1 MKSTKDYSIIW
12 QIAWPIILSSL
23 ANTVINFTDVAFVA
37 RVGEKELAASALGG
51 VFYFVLVM
59 IGIGFGIGLQI
70 LIARRTGENRNDLIG
85 EIFDNGLLLML
96 SFTVLMEFLVYLLMP
111 SFINLVVSD
120 SLVADACVQ
129 YLFARSWGLFFMMVL
144 IALRSFYTGL
154 ASTRIITYTT
164 VVMMLLNILFNY
176 CLTLGNCGFTAMG
189 IFGSGLSSALAEA
202 AAAIY
207 AIVYTFRHSEFS
219 SFNLFRFKKLSVPL
233 TKQIFSLSAPI
244 VFQHLISMMAWFTFF
259 VLIERLGSHE
269 LAVSNIV
276 RSIYMVLMTPIW
288 GFSQAANS
296 MVSNLIGQSKVGE
309 VTALVKRVSIMS
321 LITGVITTVLFLIFP
336 EFIFHLTTS
345 DNALIAHATN
355 SFYIICAA
363 TVVFSVSMI
372 LLSSI
377 SGTGSTK
384 AAMYI
389 EISNI
394 SIYLIYIF
402 SCSFIFNAS
411 VEVIWCSEIVY
422 WLLMGIFS
430 AGYLYSGKW
439 RLNIENLSADHV

>member
-1 MKSTKDYSIIW
+1 MEAAKHYFLIW
-12 QIAWPIILSSL
+12 RIAWPIILSSL

-51 VFYFVLVM
+51 VFYFILVM

-70 LIARRTGENRNDLIG
+70 LIARREGEKRSDLIG
-85 EIFDNGLLLML
+85 EIFDNGILLML
-96 SFTVLMEFLVYLLMP
+96 SFTLLMEILVYVLMPAFIHLV
-111 SFINLVVSD
+111 ISD
-120 SLVADACVQ
+120 AAVASACVE

-154 ASTRIITYTT
+154 ASTRIVTYSTI
-164 VVMMLLNILFNY
+164 VMMVLNIIFNY
-176 CLTLGNCGFTAMG
+176 CLTWGNFGFAALG

-207 AIVYTFRHSEFS
+207 AIIYTFRHSTFRT
-219 SFNLFRFKKLSVPL
+219 FNLFRFQNLSIPL
-233 TKQIFSLSAPI
+233 TKQIFFLSAPI

-259 VLIERLGSHE
+259 VLIERLGAHE

-276 RSIYMVLMTPIW
+276 RSIYMVLMTPVW

-296 MVSNLIGQSKVGE
+296 MVSNLIGQNKLEAVS
-309 VTALVKRVSIMS
+309 LLIKRVALMS
-321 LITGVITTVLFLIFP
+321 FITGLITTFLFLLFP
-336 EFIFHLTTS
+336 GFIFHLTTS
-345 DNALIAHATN
+345 DDALIAHATG
-355 SFYIICAA
+355 SFYIICFA
-363 TVVFSVSMI
+363 TVIFSVSMVF
-372 LLSSI
+372 LSAI

-384 AAMYI
+384 AAMFI

-402 SCSFIFNAS
+402 SCSFFLK
-411 VEVIWCSEIVY
+411 
-422 WLLMGIFS
+422 LLLKRFGT
-430 AGYLYSGKW
+430 LK
-439 RLNIENLSADHV
+439 

>member
-1 MKSTKDYSIIW
+1 MKRFKDYSVIW
-12 QIAWPIILSSL
+12 QIALPIILSSL

-51 VFYFVLVM
+51 IFYFVLVM

-70 LIARRTGENRNDLIG
+70 LIARRNGENRNDLIG
-85 EIFDNGLLLML
+85 EIFDNGVLLML
-96 SFTVLMEFLVYLLMP
+96 SFTAIMDVLVYWLMP
-111 SFINLVVSD
+111 SFIHLVVSD
-120 SLVADACVQ
+120 STVASACID
-129 YLFARSWGLFFMMVL
+129 YLFARSWGLFFMIIL

-154 ASTRIITYTT
+154 SSTRIITYTT
-164 VVMMLLNILFNY
+164 VVMMVLNIIFNY
-176 CLTLGNCGFTAMG
+176 CLTLGNCGFAAMG
-189 IFGSGLSSALAEA
+189 IFGSGLSSALAET

-207 AIVYTFRHSEFS
+207 AIVYTFRHKVFS
-219 SFNLFRFKKLSVPL
+219 AFNLFRFKKLNFSL
-233 TKQIFSLSAPI
+233 AKQIFFLSAPI

-259 VLIERLGSHE
+259 VLIEKLGAHE

-276 RSIYMVLMTPIW
+276 RSIYMVLMTPVW

-296 MVSNLIGQSKVGE
+296 MVSNLIGQGKSKE
-309 VTALVKRVSIMS
+309 VPALIKNVAFMS
-321 LITGVITTVLFLIFP
+321 LVTGILTTLAFILFPSIVFN
-336 EFIFHLTTS
+336 LTTS
-345 DNALIAHATN
+345 DSALIAHAMG
-355 SFYIICAA
+355 SFYVICVAS
-363 TVVFSVSMI
+363 VIFSVSMI

-394 SIYLIYIF
+394 SIYLIFIF
-402 SCSFIFNAS
+402 SCTFVFHTS
-411 VEVIWCSEIVY
+411 VEVIWCSEIIY

-430 AGYLYSGKW
+430 AVYLYSGKW
-439 RLNIENLSADHV
+439 KLNIENLAAHHV